1 MNELEPYELSVGRRV
16 ALTAA
21 SVVINLLAVAA
32 IFAFFGGVLAVII
45 GGVALAQEDSD
56 APEPTVPM
64 CDGEPMT
71 TDTLCITFQ
80 NGKAFK
86 QTYPDKMREL
96 QEDEDDGVGTV
107 VAGGASIVGGLA
119 VIMVA
124 RYLNPRIDRA
134 SKSPAAEVDRPAP
147 TPSSSARPMPVP
159 PPPVEAV
166 SHDYRALLTLVMG
179 SSSTAE
185 RLIDYERRM
194 FPGLDRQTLIAK
206 AIDRLLWE
214 RQRHS

>member
-1 MNELEPYELSVGRRV
+1 M
-16 ALTAA
+16 
-21 SVVINLLAVAA
+21 
-32 IFAFFGGVLAVII
+32 
-45 GGVALAQEDSD
+45 AQEDSA

-64 CDGEPMT
+64 CDGKPMT

-80 NGKAFK
+80 NGKAFR
-86 QTYPDKMREL
+86 QTYQDKLREL
-96 QEDEDDGVGTV
+96 QEDDDDGIGTV
-107 VAGGASIVGGLA
+107 VTGAALIVGSIA

-134 SKSPAAEVDRPAP
+134 MKSPAGEEDRPAP

-159 PPPVEAV
+159 PVEAPV
-166 SHDYRALLTLVMG
+166 PHDYRALLTLVMG
-179 SSSTAE
+179 SSGTAE

-194 FPGLDRQTLIAK
+194 FPGVDRPTLIAK

-214 RQRHS
+214 RRRHS